1 MSSWKYVKFL
11 PDLIQNKISIMLF
24 LHIFTQDFVQ
34 SNVIG
39 LPFIVL
45 DVGEFMMDILDR
57 LLQIL
62 VFPGKIVMDA
72 GIIVQPVVMKA

>member
-1 MSSWKYVKFL
+1 M
-11 PDLIQNKISIMLF
+11 
-24 LHIFTQDFVQ
+24 
-34 SNVIG
+34 IG

-45 DVGEFMMDILDR
+45 DVGEFMKEILDR
-57 LLQIL
+57 SLQIL